1 MYDLSSTMTLARID
15 AEIIPVLAICIG
27 GVIAILA
34 ISLGVINNIVRTASR
49 ERTRRE
55 VAAYVAE
62 GSITPEDAER
72 LLTVGRE
79 AEDQK
84 RS

>member
-15 AEIIPVLAICIG
+15 SEIIPVLAICIG

-34 ISLGVINNIVRTASR
+34 ISLGVIKNIVRTASR

-62 GSITPEDAER
+62 GSITPDDAER

-84 RS
+84 RC